1 MRAFI
6 TSDGEVHFV
15 KVGVFRALLA
25 EVEDADRRRHGHLKE
40 PAASAFQGHIPFAPP
55 HHTRQAMT
63 RRRIALSTSSLRG
76 LYVRTM
82 ARAQS
87 LRNHAVYTC

>member
-1 MRAFI
+1 MARWASPQFTHTHLLALVRYSYWGSMPPHGGECVRAFI

-25 EVEDADRRRHGHLKE
+25 EIEDADRRRHGHLKE

-55 HHTRQAMT
+55 HHT
-63 RRRIALSTSSLRG
+63 
-76 LYVRTM
+76 
-82 ARAQS
+82 
-87 LRNHAVYTC
+87 